1 MTPERETRILGR
13 TGTGL
18 PRQRGHE
25 AELVKPRSDLA
36 ATDDY
41 IGFCEGLRQICGI
54 DLTQYKR
61 PQMERRLRSY
71 WTRLGISKLT
81 DALPLLRKDAGQLD
95 DLLDRVTINVSQL
108 WRHPDQWARLEGGLL
123 QELSGTGRLRAWSAG
138 CSYGAEAYTLAAV
151 CADAIPRATVRI
163 QGTDID
169 QRMVARAKVGEF
181 SEADARTAP
190 VNAMQ
195 RWFERSPDG
204 WRAKEPLRRMT
215 SFEIGDLLKVR
226 PMASSYELIMCRN
239 TVIYFADQI
248 RDELHAKFAHALRPG
263 GLMVIGGTER
273 ITDAASLGLTPIHP
287 FIYRK
292 S

>member
-1 MTPERETRILGR
+1 MSVERDNRILGR
-13 TGTGL
+13 SGL

-25 AELVKPRSDLA
+25 AELGKPRSDLA
-36 ATDDY
+36 AIDDY
-41 IGFCEGLRQICGI
+41 VGFYEGLRQICGI

-71 WTRLGISKLT
+71 WTRLGIAKLT
-81 DALPLLRKDAGQLD
+81 DALPLLRKDAAQLE

-108 WRHPDQWARLEGGLL
+108 WRHPDQWDRLGGGLL
-123 QELSGTGRLRAWSAG
+123 QELAASGRVRAWSAG

-151 CADAIPRATVRI
+151 CAEAIPTATVRI

-169 QRMVARAKVGEF
+169 PRMVARAKLAEF
-181 SEADARTAP
+181 SAADARTAP
-190 VNAMQ
+190 AAQMQ
-195 RWFERSPDG
+195 RWFERTPDG
-204 WRAKEPLRRMT
+204 WRAKERLRAMT
-215 SFEIGDLLKVR
+215 TFAVGDLLKLR
-226 PMASSYELIMCRN
+226 PSASSYELIMCRN

-248 RDELHAKFAHALRPG
+248 RDELHARFAHALRPG
-263 GLMVIGGTER
+263 GIMVIGGTER
-273 ITDAASLGLTPIHP
+273 ITDAASLGLATIHP

>member
-1 MTPERETRILGR
+1 MSLERDTRALGSR
-13 TGTGL
+13 TGL
-18 PRQRGHE
+18 PRQRGHD
-25 AELVKPRSDLA
+25 AAAQAPRSDFA

-71 WTRLGISKLT
+71 WSRLGISKLT
-81 DALPLLRKDAGQLD
+81 DALPRLRQDAAQLD

-108 WRHPDQWARLEGGLL
+108 WRHPDQWAHLEHGLL
-123 QELSGTGRLRAWSAG
+123 AELAAGGRVRAWSAG

-151 CADAIPRATVRI
+151 CSQAIPRASVKIT
-163 QGTDID
+163 GTDID
-169 QRMVARAKVGEF
+169 QRMVARAKLGEF
-181 SEADARTAP
+181 SKADARTAP
-190 VNAMQ
+190 RAAME
-195 RWFERSPDG
+195 RWFERTAEG
-204 WRAKEPLRRMT
+204 WRAKPSLQAMT
-215 SFEIGDLLKVR
+215 SFEVGDLLKLR
-226 PMASSYELIMCRN
+226 PPASSYELIMCRN

-248 RDELHAKFAHALRPG
+248 RDKLHACFAHALRPG

-273 ITDAASLGLTPIHP
+273 ITDAAALSLTPIHP

>member
-1 MTPERETRILGR
+1 MTERDARTLGR
-13 TGTGL
+13 TGLT
-18 PRQRGHE
+18 RQRGHE
-25 AELVKPRSDLA
+25 ASLQAPRSDFA

-71 WTRLGISKLT
+71 WARLGISKLT
-81 DALPLLRKDAGQLD
+81 DALPRLRQDAAQLD

-108 WRHPDQWARLEGGLL
+108 WRHPDQWAHLERGLL
-123 QELSGTGRLRAWSAG
+123 AELASRGPVRAWSAG

-151 CADAIPRATVRI
+151 CRDVIPKASVRI
-163 QGTDID
+163 LGTDID
-169 QRMVARAKVGEF
+169 HRMIARAKLGEF
-181 SEADARTAP
+181 SDADARTAP
-190 VNAMQ
+190 GAAME
-195 RWFERSPDG
+195 RWFERTPNG
-204 WRAKEPLRRMT
+204 WRAKEVIRAMT
-215 SFEIGDLLKVR
+215 TFEVGDLLKLR
-226 PMASSYELIMCRN
+226 RAASSYELIMCRN

-248 RDELHAKFAHALRPG
+248 RDDLHARFAHALRSG
-263 GLMVIGGTER
+263 GVLIIGGTER
-273 ITDAASLGLTPIHP
+273 ITDASSLGLSPIHP

>member
-1 MTPERETRILGR
+1 MSLERETRSPHR
-13 TGTGL
+13 PGL
-18 PRQRGHE
+18 TRPRGHE
-25 AELVKPRSDLA
+25 AAHQAPRSDFA

-71 WTRLGISKLT
+71 WSRLGISRLT
-81 DALPLLRKDAGQLD
+81 DALPRLRQDAGQLD

-108 WRHPDQWARLEGGLL
+108 WRHPDQWAHLERGLL
-123 QELSGTGRLRAWSAG
+123 AELASSGRVRAWSAG

-151 CADAIPRATVRI
+151 CSQAIPRASVRI
-163 QGTDID
+163 LGTDID
-169 QRMVARAKVGEF
+169 PRMVARAKHGEF
-181 SEADARTAP
+181 SEADARAAP
-190 VNAMQ
+190 RPAME
-195 RWFERSPDG
+195 RWFERMPDG
-204 WRAKEPLRRMT
+204 WRAKQPLRAMT
-215 SFEIGDLLKVR
+215 SFEVGDLLKLR
-226 PMASSYELIMCRN
+226 PVESSYELIMCRN

-248 RDELHAKFAHALRPG
+248 RDELHARFSHALRPG

-273 ITDAASLGLTPIHP
+273 ITDPTALALTPIHP

>member
-1 MTPERETRILGR
+1 MTPERDTRALGR
-13 TGTGL
+13 AAL
-18 PRQRGHE
+18 PRHRGHD
-25 AELVKPRSDLA
+25 AVAAAPRSDFA

-41 IGFCEGLRQICGI
+41 IGFCEGLKQISGI

-71 WTRLGISKLT
+71 WARLGISKLT
-81 DALPLLRKDAGQLD
+81 DALPRLRCDAAQLD

-123 QELSGTGRLRAWSAG
+123 QELAANGRVRAWSAG
-138 CSYGAEAYTLAAV
+138 CSYGAETYTLAAI
-151 CADAIPRATVRI
+151 CATLIPRATVRI
-163 QGTDID
+163 LGTDID
-169 QRMVARAKVGEF
+169 RRMVARANAGEF
-181 SEADARTAP
+181 SEADARIAP
-190 VNAMQ
+190 AAAME
-195 RWFERSPDG
+195 RWFERIPDG
-204 WRAKEPLRRMT
+204 WRAKPALRSMT
-215 SFEIGDLLKVR
+215 SFEVGDLLKLR
-226 PMASSYELIMCRN
+226 PSPSSYELIMCRN
-239 TVIYFADQI
+239 TVIYFADEI
-248 RDELHAKFAHALRPG
+248 RDDLHGRFAHALRPG

>member
-1 MTPERETRILGR
+1 MTPERETRALHR
-13 TGTGL
+13 TPGL
-18 PRQRGHE
+18 TRHRGHD
-25 AELVKPRSDLA
+25 AVQAPRSDFA

-71 WTRLGISKLT
+71 WSRLGITKLT
-81 DALPLLRKDAGQLD
+81 DALPRLRSDAAQLD

-123 QELSGTGRLRAWSAG
+123 QELAKSGRVRAWSAG
-138 CSYGAEAYTLAAV
+138 CSYGAEAYTLAAICNQV
-151 CADAIPRATVRI
+151 IPRATVRI
-163 QGTDID
+163 LGTDID

-190 VNAMQ
+190 AAAME
-195 RWFERSPDG
+195 RWFERTPEG
-204 WRAKEPLRRMT
+204 WRAKQAVRALAT
-215 SFEIGDLLKVR
+215 FEVGDLLKLR
-226 PMASSYELIMCRN
+226 PAASSYELIMCRN

-248 RDELHAKFAHALRPG
+248 RDELHARFAHALRPG
-263 GLMVIGGTER
+263 GVLVIGGTER
-273 ITDAASLGLTPIHP
+273 ITDAASLGLAPIHP

-292 S
+292 P

>member
-1 MTPERETRILGR
+1 MTPERETRTLGR
-13 TGTGL
+13 TPGL
-18 PRQRGHE
+18 SRPRGHD
-25 AELVKPRSDLA
+25 ASVQAPRSDFA

-71 WTRLGISKLT
+71 WARLGISTLT
-81 DALPLLRKDAGQLD
+81 DALPRLRSDAAQLD

-123 QELSGTGRLRAWSAG
+123 QELSANGRLRAWSAG
-138 CSYGAEAYTLAAV
+138 CSYGAEAFTLAAI
-151 CADAIPRATVRI
+151 CATVIPKASVRI
-163 QGTDID
+163 VGTDID
-169 QRMVARAKVGEF
+169 QRMVARAKLGEF
-181 SEADARTAP
+181 SQADARTAP
-190 VNAMQ
+190 AAAME
-195 RWFERSPDG
+195 RWFERVPSG
-204 WRAKEPLRRMT
+204 WRAKPSLQGMT
-215 SFEIGDLLKVR
+215 SFEVGDLLKLR
-226 PMASSYELIMCRN
+226 PPASSYELIMCRN

-248 RDELHAKFAHALRPG
+248 RDELHARFAHALRPG
-263 GLMVIGGTER
+263 GILVIGGTER
-273 ITDAASLGLTPIHP
+273 ITDSAALGLTPIHP